1 MKFFL
6 DFCINERKPN
16 ILFVIYMT
24 TQNMNKKPNWTLE
37 DVDSEDEMEID
48 DNTSLKF
55 SSLTSSSPRSS
66 PRSTTT
72 SPRTTTASPRTTTS
86 SPFPQYDELNIDISN
101 IEATPIDEKIDT
113 TVKNDDKYIEKEPQE
128 ELLLPNVFRV
138 TDEVERMRRRKL
150 NEQEHEGIKK
160 YLSEREPINR
170 NEYLSDKIEQIL
182 NNKPL
187 LDFSQYVPLLKK
199 LIDKNYK
206 IREDVLDKMK
216 KYDSTNINFHVIEEI
231 LNYYN
236 NKTGGKRYTR
246 KTKKSNKK
254 TKKIPGKFRKHKKS
268 RKTMKSRK
276 FPRKFQNAIKKKR

>member
-1 MKFFL
+1 
-6 DFCINERKPN
+6 
-16 ILFVIYMT
+16 MT
-24 TQNMNKKPNWTLE
+24 TQNINKEPNWTLE
-37 DVDSEDEMEID
+37 DVDSDDEID
-48 DNTSLKF
+48 DNASLKF
-55 SSLTSSSPRSS
+55 SSLTSSSPR
-66 PRSTTT
+66 
-72 SPRTTTASPRTTTS
+72 S

-150 NEQEHEGIKK
+150 NDEEYEGIKK
-160 YLSEREPINR
+160 YLSERKEIDK
-170 NEYLSDKIEQIL
+170 NEYLSNKIENIL
-182 NNKPL
+182 NNEL
-187 LDFSQYVPLLKK
+187 FINGTAYTNVLKK

-216 KYDSTNINFHVIEEI
+216 TYDSTNINYGVIQKI

-236 NKTGGKRYTR
+236 NKTGGKRHTR
-246 KTKKSNKK
+246 KTIKQKKSSRK
-254 TKKIPGKFRKHKKS
+254 TKKIPGKLRKHKKS
-268 RKTMKSRK
+268 RKTRKSRK